1 MCELGI
7 SEALVAWFLQGY
19 QETLG
24 KVPNGNPAD
33 PLERLTLRF
42 RNLVGIFST
51 GVRRAQTWR
60 QPLLH
65 SVLTLWDYA
74 EWRLPHNH
82 LPAPPRKSLRDEAC
96 CTQATQGLR
105 PAHRAE
111 TGCLLERGE
120 DRDSDILP
128 HQSQPHPRSS
138 PGPGSRKT
146 ALWREEIL
154 QSDLSR

>member
-1 MCELGI
+1 MGI

-51 GVRRAQTWR
+51 GVRGLRPGGNHCST
-60 QPLLH
+60 L
-65 SVLTLWDYA
+65 SLTLWDYA
-74 EWRLPHNH
+74 EWRLPHNR

-96 CTQATQGLR
+96 CTQATQGLG

-138 PGPGSRKT
+138 PGPGSRRT